1 MKLKLHKKFCS
12 ESINGRARDHGYLAQ
27 FGTRVIHDPFESSGV
42 LGGMQGMFYKKKEST
57 CSTEKYGSF
66 LLLL

>member
-1 MKLKLHKKFCS
+1 MIHLK
-12 ESINGRARDHGYLAQ
+12 AQ
-27 FGTRVIHDPFESSGV
+27 V

-66 LLLL
+66 LPLL